1 MNGPLDPDSWY
12 ESGCWV
18 ICPSSL
24 LMSGMKRD
32 VVDCRTRGMVAG
44 ESDDDK
50 VEGWE

>member
-1 MNGPLDPDSWY
+1 MNSPPDLDSWY
-12 ESGCWV
+12 EWGCWV
-18 ICPSSL
+18 ICPSFL

-32 VVDCRTRGMVAG
+32 VVDYHFQGMVAG